1 MNKTTIDETI
11 AWIDKRPEWLVSSI
25 NLLFKNNRPFTQSE
39 INDLADNCIQEAK
52 SKKGKTKI
60 DKKAFSTYFGTNTNK
75 GTVQLKSLS
84 NIKGINN
91 LNPKEPLE
99 LSSDNITIVYGR
111 NGSGKSGYVR
121 ILKKACG
128 ARKSE
133 DLLCDVFK
141 GKESQEC
148 DFEIIKNGKTE
159 KINWKPENQIENDL
173 KTIDIFDTSSGISYV
188 MENNEVTY
196 EPPVLKFLTYLS
208 DTSDKVNNIVIEK
221 INKLSPTLPSFPT
234 NLQNTS
240 IFKKYNSLSNTKDF
254 GNDLKKIIWNK
265 AKEKQQTS
273 LEVQLVNSKN
283 SDLLLSLKNQS
294 DSIEKI
300 INKNQSLVNQLS
312 LKEFRKINKIKK
324 DITSKK
330 KQIKNSEKLLKGN
343 KINGITTSLWKAL
356 WEAAREFSNKEAYPT
371 KIFPNTEN
379 SARCVL
385 CQQEISKDA
394 ITRFESLET
403 FIKNKFNTELNILT
417 ENHEE
422 KIENLPSFW
431 EKELQEAVLSKSSL
445 SSGLKTKI
453 QKSFENLELRKESF
467 KKAKK
472 ETDLVKV
479 IDYKIQKLLKKEL
492 TSIKRK
498 LKGLE
503 TAKTS
508 KGTKLSEDKILELKA
523 EKWIVDNKKTIN
535 KALSD
540 KESLVNLNKAKSLC
554 STNALSTKKSDLA
567 ENLVTKEFIQNFEK
581 ELKELGADNLNV
593 TIVKSK
599 TAKGKV
605 YYAIKLKNS
614 ILTEKIENVLSEGEF
629 RIVSLAAFLADVS
642 NKAYNSP
649 FVFDD
654 PISSLDVDYEENT
667 VKRIVELS
675 KTRQVIIFTHR
686 LSFLSLLNDEV
697 KSQKV
702 KANNVT
708 ILSEDWGNGQPSSPF
723 IDSQKPSKALN
734 TLINERL
741 PKAIKVKKTIGTA
754 EYLPIAKSICS
765 DFRILLERIVE
776 VDLLNSIVLR
786 YRRSIMTKDK
796 LEPLV
801 KINQSDI
808 KLIED
813 MMTKYSIYEHSQ
825 SASIPTKPIDPT
837 DLDNDMKEVSV
848 WLTKFKTRK

>member
-25 NLLFKNNRPFTQSE
+25 NLLFKNNRPFTQNE
-39 INDLADNCIQEAK
+39 INDLADKCIQEAK
-52 SKKGKTKI
+52 SKKGKAKI

-128 ARKSE
+128 ARKTE

-159 KINWKPENQIENDL
+159 KIKWKPENQIENDL

-234 NLQNTS
+234 NLQSTS
-240 IFKKYNSLSNTKDF
+240 IFKKYNSLSNSKEFD
-254 GNDLKKIIWNK
+254 NDLKKTIWNK
-265 AKEKQQTS
+265 TKEKQQTS

-283 SDLLLSLKNQS
+283 SDLFLSLKNQS

-312 LKEFRKINKIKK
+312 LKEFRGINKIKK
-324 DITSKK
+324 DIASKQ

-343 KINGITTSLWKAL
+343 KINGITTSLWKVL
-356 WEAAREFSNKEAYPT
+356 WEAAREFSNKDAYPT
-371 KIFPNTEN
+371 KSFPNTEN
-379 SARCVL
+379 NARCVL

-394 ITRFESLET
+394 ITRFDSLET
-403 FIKNKFNTELNILT
+403 FIKNKFNTELNVLT
-417 ENHEE
+417 ENHKD

-431 EKELQEAVLSKSSL
+431 EKELQEAILSKSSL

-479 IDYKIQKLLKKEL
+479 TDYKIQKLLKKEL
-492 TSIKRK
+492 ASIKKK

-508 KGTKLSEDKILELKA
+508 KGTKLNEDKILELKA
-523 EKWIVDNKKTIN
+523 EKWIVDNKKTIS

-540 KESLVNLNKAKSLC
+540 KESLANLNKAKSLC

-581 ELKELGADNLNV
+581 ELKGLGADNLNV
-593 TIVKSK
+593 TIAKSK

-649 FVFDD
+649 FIFDD

-667 VKRIVELS
+667 VKRIVALS
-675 KTRQVIIFTHR
+675 KARQVIVFTHR
-686 LSFLSLLNDEV
+686 LSFLSLLNDEAN
-697 KSQKV
+697 SQSAKT
-702 KANNVT
+702 KNVT
-708 ILSEDWGNGQPSSPF
+708 ILSEYWGKGQPSRPLM
-723 IDSQKPSKALN
+723 DSQKPLAALN
-734 TLINERL
+734 TLIDQRL
-741 PKAIKVKKTIGTA
+741 PSAVKILQTIGTT

-765 DFRILLERIVE
+765 DFRITLERIIE
-776 VDLLNSIVLR
+776 NDLLNQIVLR
-786 YRRSIMTKDK
+786 YRRGIQTMNRLDT
-796 LEPLV
+796 LV
-801 KINQSDI
+801 KINQNDI
-808 KLIED
+808 NILD
-813 MMTKYSIYEHSQ
+813 GMMTKYSIYEHSQ
-825 SASIPTKPIDPT
+825 SAVLPTKPIDLN
-837 DLDNDMKEVSV
+837 DLKKDLEDVRDWILE
-848 WLTKFKTRK
+848 FKKRK

>member
-1 MNKTTIDETI
+1 MNKTTIEETI
-11 AWIDKRPEWLVSSI
+11 AWIDKRPNWLVSSI
-25 NLLFKNNRPFTQSE
+25 NLLFKNNRPFSQNE
-39 INDLADNCIQEAK
+39 INDLADKCIQEAK
-52 SKKGKTKI
+52 LKKGKTKI
-60 DKKAFSTYFGTNTNK
+60 DKKAFSSYFGTNTNK

-128 ARKSE
+128 ARKTE

-159 KINWKPENQIENDL
+159 KIKWKPQNKIENDL

-208 DTSDKVNNIVIEK
+208 ETTDKVNNIVVEK
-221 INKLSPTLPSFPT
+221 INKLSPTLPALPA
-234 NLQNTS
+234 NLQNTA
-240 IFKKYNSLSNTKDF
+240 IFKKHKSLSNTKEFD
-254 GNDLKKIIWNK
+254 NDLKKTIWNK
-265 AKEKQQTS
+265 KKEKQQTN

-283 SDLLLSLKNQS
+283 SDLFLSLKNQS

-300 INKNQSLVNQLS
+300 IKKNQSLVNQLS
-312 LKEFRKINKIKK
+312 LKEFREINNINK
-324 DITSKK
+324 DIAGKQ

-343 KINGITTSLWKAL
+343 KIDGITTSLWKVL
-356 WEAAREFSNKEAYPT
+356 WQAAREFSNNEAYPT
-371 KIFPNTEN
+371 KSFPNTEN
-379 SARCVL
+379 NARCVL

-394 ITRFESLET
+394 ITRFDSLET
-403 FIKNKFNTELNILT
+403 FIKNKFNTELNVLT
-417 ENHEE
+417 ENHED

-431 EKELQEAVLSKSSL
+431 EKELQEAILSKSSL
-445 SSGLKTKI
+445 SSGLKTEI
-453 QKSFENLELRKESF
+453 QKSFENLKLRKESF

-479 IDYKIQKLLKKEL
+479 TDYKIQKLLKKEL
-492 TSIKRK
+492 ASIKKK

-508 KGTKLSEDKILELKA
+508 KGTKLNEDKILELKA
-523 EKWIVDNKKTIN
+523 EKWIVDNKKTIS

-540 KESLVNLNKAKSLC
+540 KESLANLNKAKSLC

-581 ELKELGADNLNV
+581 ELKGLGADNLNV
-593 TIVKSK
+593 TIAKSK

-649 FVFDD
+649 FIFDD

-675 KTRQVIIFTHR
+675 KARQVIVFTHR
-686 LSFLSLLNDEV
+686 LSFLSLLNDEANSQSV
-697 KSQKV
+697 KTK
-702 KANNVT
+702 NVT
-708 ILSEDWGNGQPSSPF
+708 ILSEYWGKGQPSRPLM
-723 IDSQKPSKALN
+723 DSQKPLAALN
-734 TLINERL
+734 TLLDQRL
-741 PKAIKVKKTIGTA
+741 TSAVKILQTIGTT
-754 EYLPIAKSICS
+754 EYLPISKSICS
-765 DFRILLERIVE
+765 DFRITLERIIE
-776 VDLLNSIVLR
+776 NDLLNQIVLR
-786 YRRSIMTKDK
+786 YRRGIQTKNR
-796 LEPLV
+796 LHTLV
-801 KINQSDI
+801 KINQNDI
-808 KLIED
+808 NLLD
-813 MMTKYSIYEHSQ
+813 GMMSKYSIYEHSQ
-825 SASIPTKPIDPT
+825 SAVLPTKPIDPN
-837 DLDNDMKEVSV
+837 DLKKDLEDVRDWILE
-848 WLTKFKTRK
+848 FKKRK

>member
-1 MNKTTIDETI
+1 MNRTTLNEIIT
-11 AWIDKRPEWLVSSI
+11 WLNKRPEWLVSCT
-25 NLLFKNNRPFTQSE
+25 NDLFKNNRSFTQNE
-39 INDLADNCIQEAK
+39 INDLTDICIQEAK
-52 SKKGKTKI
+52 SKKGKVKI
-60 DKKAFSTYFGTNTNK
+60 DKKAFSTYFGTNTNI

-99 LSSDNITIVYGR
+99 LLSDNITIVYGR

-128 ARKSE
+128 ARKTE
-133 DLLCDVFK
+133 ALLCDVFK

-159 KINWKPENQIENDL
+159 KIKWKPENQIENDL
-173 KTIDIFDTSSGISYV
+173 KTIDIFDTSSGFSYV

-196 EPPVLKFLTYLS
+196 EPPILKFLTYLS
-208 DTSDKVNNIVIEK
+208 ETSDKVNVIIAEK
-221 INKLSPTLPSFPT
+221 INKLSTTLPIFPD

-240 IFKKYNSLSNTKDF
+240 IFKKYNLLSNTKEFD
-254 GNDLKKIIWNK
+254 NDLKKIIWNK
-265 AKEKQQTS
+265 KKEQQQTS
-273 LEVQLVNSKN
+273 LEVELVNSKN
-283 SDLLLSLKNQS
+283 SDLFLSLENQS
-294 DSIEKI
+294 ESIEKI
-300 INKNQSLVNQLS
+300 INKNQLLVNKLG
-312 LKEFRKINKIKK
+312 LKEFREINKIKK
-324 DITSKK
+324 DIASKQ

-343 KINGITTSLWKAL
+343 KIDGITTSLWKAL

-371 KIFPNTEN
+371 KSFPNTEN

-385 CQQEISKDA
+385 CQQGISKDA
-394 ITRFESLET
+394 ITRFDSLET
-403 FIKNKFNTELNILT
+403 FIKNKFNTELNELT
-417 ENHEE
+417 QNL
-422 KIENLPSFW
+422 KAQIEYLPSFW
-431 EKELQEAVLSKSSL
+431 DKELQEAILSKSSL
-445 SSGLKTKI
+445 SSGLKIKI
-453 QKSFENLELRKESF
+453 QKSFENLELRKDSF
-467 KKAKK
+467 VIAKK

-479 IDYKIQKLLKKEL
+479 ADYKIQKLLKEEL
-492 TSIKRK
+492 TSIKKK

-508 KGTKLSEDKILELKA
+508 IGTKLNEEKILELKA
-523 EKWIVDNKKTIN
+523 EKWIVDNKKTISN
-535 KALSD
+535 ALSD
-540 KESLVNLNKAKSLC
+540 KESLVDLNKAKTLC
-554 STNALSTKKSDLA
+554 STNALSAKKSELA
-567 ENLVTKEFIQNFEK
+567 ENLVTKEFIQNFQK

-593 TIVKSK
+593 AIVKSK

-675 KTRQVIIFTHR
+675 KTRQVIVFTHR

-723 IDSQKPSKALN
+723 IDSQSPSKALN

-741 PKAIKVKKTIGTA
+741 PKAVKVKKTIGIS

-765 DFRILLERIVE
+765 DFRIILERIVE
-776 VDLLNSIVLR
+776 VDLLNSVVLR

-808 KLIED
+808 ELIED
-813 MMTKYSIYEHSQ
+813 KMTKYSIYEHSQ

-837 DLDNDMKEVSV
+837 DLKNDMEEVSD
-848 WLTKFKTRK
+848 WLTKFKARK